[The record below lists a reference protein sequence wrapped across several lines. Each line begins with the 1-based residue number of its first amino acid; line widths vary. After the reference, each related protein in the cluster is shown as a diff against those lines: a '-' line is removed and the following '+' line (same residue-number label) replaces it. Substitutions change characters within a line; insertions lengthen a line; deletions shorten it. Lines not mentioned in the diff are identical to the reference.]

1 MSIELDERLRRLGEF
16 EISDARPVER
26 IAARGQQIRRRRRV
40 LTASLLVL
48 LLVGTATGVA
58 TVLNS
63 GRDGVDVA
71 SSHKQLGH
79 ELRYLSGYVVPK
91 DASGGT
97 FLRVQQALER
107 SAVVERYVVMPPG
120 WASVRLATD
129 LCRRSPCVPDS
140 TDRLPLACAAL
151 DTGSFAVQLV
161 RSPAAATRLRERL
174 RGDATLYTTDD
185 LGDVE
190 LFMNVAASPA
200 QTTPLRAAIAADP
213 DVVSYRFLDHQAA
226 YREFTYLERDQPAL
240 LASVSPTDLPESFR
254 LYLRPS
260 VSPATVQH
268 RYQTSPGV
276 QNAVLTRQPLNGLF
290 DDAYLRW
297 LRGGKIPGGQGLTAP
312 RPPGPSVNPCG
323 TTR

>member
-26 IAARGQQIRRRRRV
+26 ITARGQQIRRRRRV

-48 LLVGTATGVA
+48 LLVGTATGVVA
-58 TVLNS
+58 VVSS
-63 GRDGVDVA
+63 GRDGVQVA
-71 SSHKQLGH
+71 SSHKELGR

-91 DASGGT
+91 DASRGT
-97 FLRVQQALER
+97 FARVQQALER

-129 LCRRSPCVPDS
+129 LCRQSPCAPDS

-161 RSPAAATRLRERL
+161 RSPVAATRLRDGL
-174 RGDATLYTTDD
+174 GGDATLYTTAD

-190 LFMNVAASPA
+190 LWMSIGATSA
-200 QTTPLRAAIAADP
+200 QTTRLRTAIAADH
-213 DVVSYRFLDHQAA
+213 DIASYRFLDHQAA
-226 YREFTYLERDQPAL
+226 YREFKNLERDQPAL
-240 LASVSPTDLPESFR
+240 LASVLPTDLPESFR
-254 LYLRPS
+254 LYLRS
-260 VSPATVQH
+260 SASPAAVQH
-268 RYQTSPGV
+268 RYQRFPGV
-276 QNAVLTRQPLNGLF
+276 HDAVLARQPLNGLF

-297 LRGGKIPGGQGLTAP
+297 LQGRRIPSAAALTPP